1 MKSIKLVAAAALALS
16 AVATTAFAGPPDI
29 TSPSCESHRKKGL
42 AVYDVCFTG
51 GYPYRT
57 GGYSALACKDPYKG
71 ARFVTYK
78 PFLGKKRTVLTCTY
92 N

>member
-1 MKSIKLVAAAALALS
+1 MKVIKIAGAFALCLVGMT
-16 AVATTAFAGPPDI
+16 TTAFAGPPDI
-29 TSPSCESHRKKGL
+29 TSPLCESHRKKGL

-51 GYPYRT
+51 GQPY
-57 GGYSALACKDPYKG
+57 YSGMYGSLACADPYKG